1 MHYRQLIYKEEL
13 EGTSLMIGLR
23 YYLHI
28 KEEFK
33 REFNSWIAF
42 GLSKLVASPNDPTV
56 LINDIKHG
64 QNLLQTVLHFSDLK
78 VAPLPCMQLAMYSP
92 MIVDSK
98 WFRNNEVKQHEQ
110 DVSFEMYQDELHT
123 FYHFQNSYAQ
133 NTNLSFMT
141 LHGSFINKE

>member
-1 MHYRQLIYKEEL
+1 
-13 EGTSLMIGLR
+13 MIGLH

-33 REFNSWIAF
+33 CEFNSWIAF

-64 QNLLQTVLHFSDLK
+64 QNLLLTVLELSDLK

-92 MIVDSK
+92 MIVDSGTMK
-98 WFRNNEVKQHEQ
+98 F
-110 DVSFEMYQDELHT
+110 
-123 FYHFQNSYAQ
+123 NS
-133 NTNLSFMT
+133 M
-141 LHGSFINKE
+141 NKM